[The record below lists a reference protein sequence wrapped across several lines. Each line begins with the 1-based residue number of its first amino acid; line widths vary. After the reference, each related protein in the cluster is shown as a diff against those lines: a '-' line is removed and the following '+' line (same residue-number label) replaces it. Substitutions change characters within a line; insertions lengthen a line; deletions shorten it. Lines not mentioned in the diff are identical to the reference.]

1 MISTRSTRS
10 AGIVQIVRFGPS
22 LVRLIR
28 GRPVMAFVALA
39 FLLSWAAWLPL
50 LAGAQG
56 WTDTKPSQ
64 ALHLLGGL
72 GPAVAAV
79 VVLCCTE
86 GRSGVRRLGRQLR
99 AWRGRGRAWAFAVLV
114 PPLLLLIA
122 APLSALIEGSA
133 PLALHWSAFGRST
146 EFASLPL
153 VVWWIVNLAFFGVGE
168 ELGWRGFLQ
177 PCLEQRHSVVTAA
190 GLVSLPWAAWH
201 LPLFGITPSYR
212 AMPLLGFFG
221 FALSIWV
228 ASWIFAWLLHAGR
241 GSLLIVV
248 LFHAW
253 FDIVTTSPLG
263 PVGLPTA
270 MGVGVTLIGLVLL
283 RRLLREPVPCRPRS
297 RALRQQP
304 GSGREDLQVRE

>member
-1 MISTRSTRS
+1 MS
-10 AGIVQIVRFGPS
+10 ARW
-22 LVRLIR
+22 IR
-28 GRPVMAFVALA
+28 GHPVAAFVALA

-56 WTDTKPSQ
+56 WTDTRPWP

-72 GPAVAAV
+72 GPAIAAL
-79 VVLCCTE
+79 VVLRCTE
-86 GRSGVRRLGRQLR
+86 GRPGWHRLGRQLR
-99 AWRGRGRAWAFAVLV
+99 AWRGRRRVWAFALLV
-114 PPLLLLIA
+114 PPLLLLVA
-122 APLSALIEGSA
+122 APLSSWIEGRS
-133 PLALHWSAFGRST
+133 PLALHWSAFGQST

-153 VVWWIVNLAFFGVGE
+153 ALWWIVNLGFYGVGE

-177 PCLEQRHSVVTAA
+177 PWLEQRHSVVSSA

-212 AMPLLGFFG
+212 AMPLAGFLGF
-221 FALSIWV
+221 AMSIWV
-228 ASWIFAWLLHAGR
+228 ASWIFAWLMHAGR

-248 LFHAW
+248 VFHAW

-263 PVGLPTA
+263 PSGLPTA

-283 RRLLREPVPCRPRS
+283 RRLLHEPAPTGPTCDRPKLTDT
-297 RALRQQP
+297 A
-304 GSGREDLQVRE
+304 

>member
-1 MISTRSTRS
+1 MS
-10 AGIVQIVRFGPS
+10 
-22 LVRLIR
+22 LIR
-28 GRPVMAFVALA
+28 MSARWIQGHPVLAFVALA

-56 WTDTKPSQ
+56 WTEDRPWP

-72 GPAVAAV
+72 GPAVAAL
-79 VVLCCTE
+79 VVLGCTE
-86 GRSGVRRLGRQLR
+86 GRPGLHRLGRQLR
-99 AWRGRGRAWAFAVLV
+99 AWRGRGRVWAFVVLV
-114 PPLLLLIA
+114 PPLLLLVA
-122 APLSALIEGSA
+122 APLSSWIEGSS
-133 PLALHWSAFGRST
+133 PLALHWSAFGQST

-153 VVWWIVNLAFFGVGE
+153 VLWWIVNLGFYGVGE

-177 PCLEQRHSVVTAA
+177 PWLEQRHSVVSSA

-212 AMPLLGFFG
+212 AMPLAGFLGF
-221 FALSIWV
+221 AMSIWV

-248 LFHAW
+248 VFHAW

-263 PVGLPTA
+263 PSGLPTA
-270 MGVGVTLIGLVLL
+270 MGVGVTLVGLVLL
-283 RRLLREPVPCRPRS
+283 RRLLHEPAPIGPPGDQRS
-297 RALRQQP
+297 LTDTACLTK
-304 GSGREDLQVRE
+304 SGARRTDGRLP